1 MLLRKELDLYAC
13 IRPCKAYEGVRTRF
27 PETDIVI
34 VRENTEDLYAGIEFE
49 ADTDDAEK
57 LREFLADE
65 LDGSHDP
72 RALRH
77 LDQADLGVRLGADRA
92 RPRSTTPSR
101 TAAAR

>member
-49 ADTDDAEK
+49 KDSEEAER
-57 LREFLADE
+57 LRAFIERARRLE
-65 LDGSHDP
+65 DP

-77 LDQADLGVRLGADRA
+77 LDQADLASSAPSGSCA
-92 RPRSTTPSR
+92 PRSTTRAP
-101 TAAAR
+101 TAARR